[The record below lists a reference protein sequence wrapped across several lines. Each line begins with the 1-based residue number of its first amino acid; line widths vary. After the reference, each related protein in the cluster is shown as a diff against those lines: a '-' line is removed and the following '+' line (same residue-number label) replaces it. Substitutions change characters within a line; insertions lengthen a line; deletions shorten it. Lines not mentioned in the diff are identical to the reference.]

1 MSEKSPPRA
10 RKLRTDG
17 LRNRDLLLAAAKAAF
32 AELGPDVPPG
42 DVAKRAG
49 VGVGTLYRHFPTR
62 DELVAA
68 VYERDVEQLT
78 QAADTL
84 LGEHSAEEAL
94 ALWLGQVIGYV
105 AEKRVI
111 APALRT
117 DTGAGAQLHASSEA
131 TLSAALRRMVDAAQ
145 RAGAIRAGI
154 RFDDV
159 ARMMAGICAGSGQ
172 RGWEASARR
181 LLDVMMAGL
190 RATP

>member
-1 MSEKSPPRA
+1 MSIKSSPRA

-32 AELGPDVPPG
+32 AELGADVPPG
-42 DVAKRAG
+42 DVARRAG
-49 VGVGTLYRHFPTR
+49 VGIGTLYRHFPTR

-78 QAADTL
+78 EAADAL
-84 LGEHSAEEAL
+84 LGEHRAEEAL
-94 ALWLGQVIGYV
+94 ALWLGQVIEYV

-111 APALRT
+111 ALALRT
-117 DTGAGAQLHASSEA
+117 YTGAGAQIHASSEA
-131 TLSAALRRMVDAAQ
+131 TLSAALRRLVDAAQ
-145 RAGAIRAGI
+145 AAGTIRPEIG
-154 RFDDV
+154 FDDV
-159 ARMMAGICAGSGQ
+159 ARMMAGICSGSDQPDWKG
-172 RGWEASARR
+172 SARR